1 MHVEDFDPESEF
13 ERMLELLQ
21 AASEDPTLKALSVLE
36 LQLKQIDDYIEG
48 LEEQG
53 EYSEIFSDFAFEL
66 APLINGTD
74 FRVDQVT
81 DAATRSPELLALIA
95 RYISIRDENV
105 EVVLATN
112 PFISEELKW
121 QLADSEFEWEE
132 DGTREALARNQK
144 DPNLLEYLA
153 KVGNTNVRHQ
163 VALSPSTPPHVL
175 DDLANDI
182 EQCNFQMEEC
192 LFGELSDFR
201 GFARWCV
208 AQNPNTS
215 KGTLERIVCGELEPI
230 NDQADSEILRI
241 AQERLK

>member
-1 MHVEDFDPESEF
+1 MDVEDFDPESEF

-36 LQLKQIDDYIEG
+36 FQLKQIDDYIEG

-81 DAATRSPELLALIA
+81 DAATQSPELLAIIA
-95 RYISIRDENV
+95 KYIAIRDENA

-121 QLADSEFEWEE
+121 QLAESEFEWEE

-144 DPNLLEYLA
+144 DPKLLEYLA
-153 KVGNTNVRHQ
+153 EVGNVNVRHQ
-163 VALSPSTPPHVL
+163 VALSPITPAHVL
-175 DDLANDI
+175 DDLANDT
-182 EQCNFQMEEC
+182 EPCNFQMEEC

-208 AQNPNTS
+208 VGNSSTS
-215 KGTLERIVCGELEPI
+215 KSTLERILRGEVAPI
-230 NDQADSEILRI
+230 NDKADAEILKVVQ
-241 AQERLK
+241 ARLK